1 MQGNPHF
8 LTDFEY
14 VHFDLYSGGGFK
26 LCDSWEDSLVMPIV
40 NKYVSDYFIA
50 KNLANHFLCAIS
62 VHERTT
68 VCFITSIATDIRLSS
83 LRFVYA
89 YGRVTDL
96 FSRHIA
102 WHVRHSVVQV
112 YESNQ
117 RGRKVSCCPHPL
129 LNNFFV
135 KPCLHFIP
143 MMALARCLAEYF
155 CVNILTV
162 AIGTASGLLLHKIC
176 DSLFSFLSSGR
187 K

>member
-1 MQGNPHF
+1 M
-8 LTDFEY
+8 
-14 VHFDLYSGGGFK
+14 
-26 LCDSWEDSLVMPIV
+26 
-40 NKYVSDYFIA
+40 
-50 KNLANHFLCAIS
+50 
-62 VHERTT
+62 HERTM
-68 VCFITSIATDIRLSS
+68 VYFITTIATDIRRSS
-83 LRFVYA
+83 WRFVYA
-89 YGRVTDL
+89 AGRFAVL

-162 AIGTASGLLLHKIC
+162 AIGTASEFLLHKIC
-176 DSLFSFLSSGR
+176 ASLFSFFNSDR